1 MDAILASPQT
11 AGLLFGRKQRRKRP
25 AEVGD
30 RARSEGRS
38 DCVMMLK
45 RKNRR
50 ARQIRMLDALLIDSR
65 VPMLQTTAFVSELI
79 RAANEVEKLTPS
91 EVSRLLDRSVATIR
105 DMREQAGV
113 AGNRRTNDV
122 VINLGI
128 ASARVRDLSIEDIK
142 DTLIDAA
149 DVIRALRIILVER
162 E

>member
-1 MDAILASPQT
+1 
-11 AGLLFGRKQRRKRP
+11 
-25 AEVGD
+25 
-30 RARSEGRS
+30 
-38 DCVMMLK
+38 
-45 RKNRR
+45 
-50 ARQIRMLDALLIDSR
+50 
-65 VPMLQTTAFVSELI
+65 MLQTTAFVSELI

-91 EVSRLLDRSVATIR
+91 EVSRLLDRSVDTIR

-113 AGNRRTNDV
+113 AGNMRTNDV

-128 ASARVRDLSIEDIK
+128 ASARVKDLSIEDIK

>member
-1 MDAILASPQT
+1 
-11 AGLLFGRKQRRKRP
+11 
-25 AEVGD
+25 
-30 RARSEGRS
+30 
-38 DCVMMLK
+38 
-45 RKNRR
+45 
-50 ARQIRMLDALLIDSR
+50 MLDALLIDSR

>member
-1 MDAILASPQT
+1 MDAILASPQK
-11 AGLLFGRKQRRKRP
+11 AGLLFDRKQRRKRP

-38 DCVMMLK
+38 HCLVMLK
-45 RKNRR
+45 KEKPTCETDPHG
-50 ARQIRMLDALLIDSR
+50 DALLIDSR
-65 VPMLQTTAFVSELI
+65 VPMFQTTAFVSELI
-79 RAANEVEKLTPS
+79 RAANEIEKLTPS

>member
-1 MDAILASPQT
+1 MT
-11 AGLLFGRKQRRKRP
+11 ANNVAKDQPKW
-25 AEVGD
+25 D

-38 DCVMMLK
+38 DGVMTLK

-65 VPMLQTTAFVSELI
+65 VPMFQTTAFVSELI

-149 DVIRALRIILVER
+149 EVIRALHIILAES

>member
-1 MDAILASPQT
+1 MDAILASPQK
-11 AGLLFGRKQRRKRP
+11 AGLLFDRKQRRKRS
-25 AEVGD
+25 AEVRD
-30 RARSEGRS
+30 RARSEGHS
-38 DCVMMLK
+38 DRAMMLK

-50 ARQIRMLDALLIDSR
+50 ARQIRTLDALLMNSR
-65 VPMLQTTAFVSELI
+65 VPMFQTTAFVSELI

-91 EVSRLLDRSVATIR
+91 EVSRLLDRAVATIR
-105 DMREQAGV
+105 DMREQTGV

>member
-1 MDAILASPQT
+1 M
-11 AGLLFGRKQRRKRP
+11 F
-25 AEVGD
+25 
-30 RARSEGRS
+30 
-38 DCVMMLK
+38 
-45 RKNRR
+45 
-50 ARQIRMLDALLIDSR
+50 
-65 VPMLQTTAFVSELI
+65 QTTAFVSELI

-105 DMREQAGV
+105 GMREQAGV

-149 DVIRALRIILVER
+149 DAIRALRIILVER

>member
-1 MDAILASPQT
+1 M
-11 AGLLFGRKQRRKRP
+11 
-25 AEVGD
+25 
-30 RARSEGRS
+30 
-38 DCVMMLK
+38 
-45 RKNRR
+45 N
-50 ARQIRMLDALLIDSR
+50 SR
-65 VPMLQTTAFVSELI
+65 VPIFQSTAFVSELI

-91 EVSRLLDRSVATIR
+91 EVSRLLAVATIR

-128 ASARVRDLSIEDIK
+128 ASARVGDLSIEDIK

>member
-1 MDAILASPQT
+1 MDAILASPQK
-11 AGLLFGRKQRRKRP
+11 AGLLFDRKQRRKRS
-25 AEVGD
+25 AEVRD

-38 DCVMMLK
+38 DRVMMLK

-50 ARQIRMLDALLIDSR
+50 ARQIRTLDALLMNSR
-65 VPMLQTTAFVSELI
+65 VPMFQTTAFVSELI

-113 AGNRRTNDV
+113 AGNRRKNDV

-149 DVIRALRIILVER
+149 DAIRALRIILVER

>member
-1 MDAILASPQT
+1 MFQS
-11 AGLLFGRKQRRKRP
+11 
-25 AEVGD
+25 
-30 RARSEGRS
+30 
-38 DCVMMLK
+38 
-45 RKNRR
+45 
-50 ARQIRMLDALLIDSR
+50 
-65 VPMLQTTAFVSELI
+65 TAFVSELI

-91 EVSRLLDRSVATIR
+91 EVSRLLAVATIR

-128 ASARVRDLSIEDIK
+128 ASARVGDLSIEDIK